1 MLQNTWCDACA
12 EADLGMDA
20 AHEYEEDGRVYVE
33 GRCRKCR
40 RTVCSEVVERDA
52 G

>member
-1 MLQNTWCDACA
+1 MLQNTWCDTCA

-20 AHEYEEDGRVYVE
+20 PREYEEDGRVYVE
-33 GRCRKCR
+33 GQCRKCR
-40 RTVCSEVVERDA
+40 RGVRSEIVERDA